1 MDGRRGQG
9 GSTTK
14 LVQVCKT
21 GLRAVT
27 LRLRPKNHVK
37 WGDDVVDNEGMGKRK
52 SNKCCIFYKRKKF
65 GESSSDSDCSSGS
78 DSGANSGSGSPRRR
92 SSDSAVSRN
101 RRAKCIC
108 EPQQG
113 QAAAINIPASLNR
126 GTDGP
131 GALRGWITAM
141 CTCYHVHMIYFHSPA
156 AAFPFLASHIC
167 KCINVSSIY
176 CMQGPSQSACS
187 KGWLSPREEK
197 TYILQALS

>member
-1 MDGRRGQG
+1 
-9 GSTTK
+9 
-14 LVQVCKT
+14 
-21 GLRAVT
+21 
-27 LRLRPKNHVK
+27 
-37 WGDDVVDNEGMGKRK
+37 
-52 SNKCCIFYKRKKF
+52 
-65 GESSSDSDCSSGS
+65 
-78 DSGANSGSGSPRRR
+78 
-92 SSDSAVSRN
+92 VSRN

>member
-1 MDGRRGQG
+1 
-9 GSTTK
+9 
-14 LVQVCKT
+14 
-21 GLRAVT
+21 LRAVT

-52 SNKCCIFYKRKKF
+52 SNKCCIFHKRKKF

-92 SSDSAVSRN
+92 SSDSSVSRN

-113 QAAAINIPASLNR
+113 QAAAINKPASLNR

-131 GALRGWITAM
+131 GALRGWMYI
-141 CTCYHVHMIYFHSPA
+141 
-156 AAFPFLASHIC
+156 LSHPYDIFSLSC
-167 KCINVSSIY
+167 SGLSFSSINIFASTITLL
-176 CMQGPSQSACS
+176 Q
-187 KGWLSPREEK
+187 
-197 TYILQALS
+197 YILCRALHKARAARAGSSHKGRKHTFCKPCHR